1 MSAQNQGQ
9 KAAPTPQKSAENPTA
24 TKKRAVKPLP
34 EDSAIFRFMEAMGP
48 RIPEDEEGP
57 CGGPNMDGGIYCSI
71 MVLNSVIERMGNR
84 TLEPH
89 ELTLPQWLALGT
101 VLHSGPEGV
110 PHAQLGQRL
119 MLSKAPVT
127 GVVDRLE
134 RIGLVERHPDAK
146 DRRISR
152 VVGTKQGY
160 DKWYEVKTTLS
171 EKTDPDL
178 DSCLTEDEQNQL
190 LQLLGRL
197 LESFAPK
204 DEAVAELIARKEA
217 GTK

>member
-1 MSAQNQGQ
+1 VSAQNQGQ
-9 KAAPTPQKSAENPTA
+9 KAASTPQNKIDSVSTA
-24 TKKRAVKPLP
+24 KRRTGKPLP
-34 EDSAIFRFMEAMGP
+34 EDSAIFRFMKAMGP
-48 RIPEDEEGP
+48 EPVDGDTGA
-57 CGGPNMDGGIYCSI
+57 CGEPDLDGGIYCSI

-134 RIGLVERHPDAK
+134 RVGLVERRPDAK

-152 VVGTKQGY
+152 VVGTKLGF
-160 DKWYEVKTTLS
+160 DKWHEVKTTLH

-178 DSCLTEDEQNQL
+178 DSCLTETEQNQL
-190 LQLLGRL
+190 LHLLGRL

-204 DEAVAELIARKEA
+204 DEAVAELIARK
-217 GTK
+217 